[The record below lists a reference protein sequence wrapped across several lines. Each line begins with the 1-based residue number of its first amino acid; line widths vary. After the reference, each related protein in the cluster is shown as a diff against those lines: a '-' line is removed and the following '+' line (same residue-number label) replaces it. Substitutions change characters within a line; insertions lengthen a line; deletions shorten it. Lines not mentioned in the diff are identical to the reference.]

1 MSIVRHP
8 YLLNKEL
15 SENEEQHEVD
25 TTIHSNRNIFSVVKF
40 SGTQFKVT
48 LVSFVPFPIAFNR
61 IIAFYCKDDVIVADK
76 IEGIDIGDDIHV
88 DEVIHF
94 FLQNSCFQNNC
105 FLPGIAGRFL
115 VCDPCRAP
123 FCRRGES
130 KFNPW
135 DQFIKSNSYNKC
147 FADQVTFSVE
157 EITKDKKVIAFKMR
171 RRKNSKRTKGFRRDV
186 TILRVKDITL
196 NDSSLKDELLR

>member
-1 MSIVRHP
+1 MINSLRYGVRLAKSIKGFSTVSAKDLTKTNKIAVDDAIKTGNLSAPLLDVPTMSIVRHP

-48 LVSFVPFPIAFNR
+48 L
-61 IIAFYCKDDVIVADK
+61 DDVIVADK

-88 DEVIHF
+88 DEV
-94 FLQNSCFQNNC
+94 LLVGS
-105 FLPGIAGRFL
+105 LSATLVGR
-115 VCDPCRAP
+115 P
-123 FCRRGES
+123 FVEGA
-130 KFNPW
+130 K
-135 DQFIKSNSYNKC
+135 
-147 FADQVTFSVE
+147 VTFSVE